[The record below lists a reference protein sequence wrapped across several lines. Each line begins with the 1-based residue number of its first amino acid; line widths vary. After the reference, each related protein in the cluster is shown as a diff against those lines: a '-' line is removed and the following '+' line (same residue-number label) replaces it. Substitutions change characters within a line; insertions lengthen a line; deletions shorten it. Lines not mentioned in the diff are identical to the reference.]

1 MSLPGPFSVVQGQ
14 LNELQANE
22 SPKPLPHFIQGQ
34 LNGLQ
39 ATSPCTSIADNLDVG
54 REEERVEASGHGL
67 KAFLEWHTLSLHSW
81 MGKRCFASNVSL
93 SEMKLPWFAF
103 PKSYNNKWKSVRTGS
118 SS

>member
-39 ATSPCTSIADNLDVG
+39 ATTHQLVPCSSTADDLDVG
-54 REEERVEASGHGL
+54 REEERVEASGHGR
-67 KAFLEWHTLSLHSW
+67 KAFLEWHTLFALLVGQTLLCFKCFVVQVDLSLV
-81 MGKRCFASNVSL
+81 CVPQ
-93 SEMKLPWFAF
+93 KLQQ
-103 PKSYNNKWKSVRTGS
+103 
-118 SS
+118 